1 MIRFPI
7 TPNVAADLVSL
18 FREGLRRSKV
28 TEGEGVVVYAD
39 TLSNPQYPAAFLAA
53 AKDLGAN
60 ACQII
65 QPAIPHDLERGS
77 GRAMPSADH
86 HRGDEEGGFRRRC
99 QYRRDALF
107 ERAE

>member
-7 TPNVAADLVSL
+7 TTNVAADLVSL

-53 AKDLGAN
+53 AKDLGAK
-60 ACQII
+60 ACLII
-65 QPAIPHDLERGS
+65 QPAVSKLS
-77 GRAMPSADH
+77 GLYQP
-86 HRGDEEGGFRRRC
+86 FRVSVSSSSGVC
-99 QYRRDALF
+99 ASVTICG
-107 ERAE
+107 AG

>member
-53 AKDLGAN
+53 
-60 ACQII
+60 
-65 QPAIPHDLERGS
+65 R
-77 GRAMPSADH
+77 
-86 HRGDEEGGFRRRC
+86 EG
-99 QYRRDALF
+99 YRRQRLPDHPA
-107 ERAE
+107 RHPARP